1 MEKDFITNLKKVLN
15 TLKILFCRYFRILEF
30 FYGFPMFNGCYKKD
44 FKFKSSLGFL
54 LRLKWF
60 IFSTKSLFD
69 FLVGGKRS

>member
-1 MEKDFITNLKKVLN
+1 MEKDFITNLKNVSN
-15 TLKILFCRYFRILEF
+15 TLKKKFCRYCRKFLF
-30 FYGFPMFNGCYKKD
+30 FYGFPMLNGCFKKD